1 MPWLSV
7 PFQQASVRAEL
18 AQLYGIRG
26 IPTLLLLDSNGH
38 VITMDGRSEIVEDPL
53 AQVNTSLKTD
63 PYVLKFFM
71 FTQNFPWKPRA
82 VNILTDRF
90 LTKLHDFPVI
100 VLFVGKTT
108 VTSGF

>member
-1 MPWLSV
+1 MIFRSAESYSAYIESMPWLSV

-53 AQVNTSLKTD
+53 AQ
-63 PYVLKFFM
+63 
-71 FTQNFPWKPRA
+71 NFPWKPRA

-108 VTSGF
+108 GILLKQ